1 MGEWI
6 MQVTCTLQTWL
17 MHSAGH
23 CIQTVLTKS
32 KDKEYMVVKI
42 IYVFGTAVPF
52 CQAESMVWVTK
63 GKFNI

>member
-1 MGEWI
+1 M
-6 MQVTCTLQTWL
+6 LD
-17 MHSAGH
+17 
-23 CIQTVLTKS
+23 TVFKLYWQKS